1 VSVLVLATYFSLRYT
16 HSFATTENLLN
27 MSRVAAILTVVAVG
41 QTFALVVG
49 GFDLSV
55 AANMSFTGTVAA
67 LTATHGHSLALAVAV
82 AIACG
87 TLIGLANGLLIAKAG
102 VTPFVT
108 TLGMLTLLDGLGNQI
123 SHGQSIYG
131 LPESFGAI
139 GRNDWGPVPSA
150 VVIATIVVTV
160 AWMILSH
167 TRSGLYIFA
176 LGGGREAARVS
187 GVVVQRYEVLA
198 FTLCG
203 SFAGLAGIMLAS
215 RIDVGQANLAQG
227 YELSSIATAVIGG
240 VAIGGGVARLRG
252 VVSGVCLLVVL
263 TTGLDIVGLN
273 SFYQQMVTG
282 VVLICAVLVAR
293 IRGTFAPGTLIR
305 RQSGKD
311 AG

>member
-1 VSVLVLATYFSLRYT
+1 
-16 HSFATTENLLN
+16 
-27 MSRVAAILTVVAVG
+27 M
-41 QTFALVVG
+41 
-49 GFDLSV
+49 
-55 AANMSFTGTVAA
+55 
-67 LTATHGHSLALAVAV
+67 
-82 AIACG
+82 
-87 TLIGLANGLLIAKAG
+87 
-102 VTPFVT
+102 
-108 TLGMLTLLDGLGNQI
+108 
-123 SHGQSIYG
+123 
-131 LPESFGAI
+131 
-139 GRNDWGPVPSA
+139 
-150 VVIATIVVTV
+150 VIATIVVTV
-160 AWMILSH
+160 AWLILSH

-203 SFAGLAGIMLAS
+203 SFAGLAGVMLAS

>member
-1 VSVLVLATYFSLRYT
+1 
-16 HSFATTENLLN
+16 

-108 TLGMLTLLDGLGNQI
+108 TLGMLTLLLGLGNQI

-150 VVIATIVVTV
+150 VVIANGAGSISSP
-160 AWMILSH
+160 L
-167 TRSGLYIFA
+167 
-176 LGGGREAARVS
+176 
-187 GVVVQRYEVLA
+187 EV
-198 FTLCG
+198 G
-203 SFAGLAGIMLAS
+203 
-215 RIDVGQANLAQG
+215 
-227 YELSSIATAVIGG
+227 
-240 VAIGGGVARLRG
+240 ARL
-252 VVSGVCLLVVL
+252 LAYPAW
-263 TTGLDIVGLN
+263 
-273 SFYQQMVTG
+273 SFSDTKCWPSP
-282 VVLICAVLVAR
+282 CAGR
-293 IRGTFAPGTLIR
+293 S
-305 RQSGKD
+305 QD
-311 AG
+311 